1 MARPRS
7 RPPSTAIS
15 PHLSLQPFLLSL
27 PPPFIQNATLRPRCL
42 LPRPF
47 SPPLRIPR
55 LSVYPVWR
63 KGQSG
68 LFLRFWSRRKRVQL
82 KSDAARSW
90 KEISTRVRSLFSTFV
105 VEVDSKHAN
114 FTAAQLFKSGNR
126 AMPSCYSR
134 DSSTRRL
141 YALKRD
147 YRETLNYSGSRRLI
161 VCSTPSRQ
169 KTRRNSGRW
178 RRVGSVLIYFP
189 PRVS

>member
-1 MARPRS
+1 M
-7 RPPSTAIS
+7 
-15 PHLSLQPFLLSL
+15 
-27 PPPFIQNATLRPRCL
+27 
-42 LPRPF
+42 
-47 SPPLRIPR
+47 
-55 LSVYPVWR
+55 
-63 KGQSG
+63 
-68 LFLRFWSRRKRVQL
+68 QL

-114 FTAAQLFKSGNR
+114 FTVAQLFKSGNR